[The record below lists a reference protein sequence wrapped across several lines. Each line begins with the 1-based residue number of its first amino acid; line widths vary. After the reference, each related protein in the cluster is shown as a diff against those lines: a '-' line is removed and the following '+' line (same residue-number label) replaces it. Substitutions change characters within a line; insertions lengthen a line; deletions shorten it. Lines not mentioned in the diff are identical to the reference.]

1 MKPEGREEQVRRGD
15 MVKNSSLP
23 ICAGARK
30 KGVARK
36 RTEEEEKEG
45 KVPKTS
51 LGFCPSDLGDV
62 SLGDSPPGLGGSSS
76 RSYEKRWK
84 GA

>member
-15 MVKNSSLP
+15 VVKNRSLP

-45 KVPKTS
+45 EAPRTS
-51 LGFCPSDLGDV
+51 RGFRPSDLGNV
-62 SLGDSPPGLGGSSS
+62 SLGDSPPGSS